1 MRLIKEIKKLRKTE
15 LVNYSILISI
25 LIYSTIFG
33 LWFSGLSSGV
43 INTIE
48 SIVVPNGYF
57 NASLSSSNPSLEI
70 SFSINNEVFYDLTD
84 LNINLSL
91 DVKYFEK
98 ITNNETL
105 KTVFIRNE
113 NIGVIPALQ
122 LHENIIKGEEND
134 FKLDS
139 LVDFENNANMS
150 RIIRY
155 FLRVEISGRFF
166 YNSIP
171 FKLNI
176 KEIDL
181 YIL

>member
-1 MRLIKEIKKLRKTE
+1 MRLIEEIKKLRKTE

-33 LWFSGLSSGV
+33 FWFSGLSSGV

-48 SIVVPNGYF
+48 SIIIPNGYF
-57 NASLSSSNPSLEI
+57 NASLSSSNP
-70 SFSINNEVFYDLTD
+70 VFYDLTD

-98 ITNNETL
+98 ITNDETL

-122 LHENIIKGEEND
+122 LYENIIKGEEND

-139 LVDFENNANMS
+139 LVDFESNANMS